1 MLWQFTLILPNYH
14 IIMRKITKDAY
25 WAFRFE
31 EPFKRGNT
39 EVRVLDDSPHDI
51 TTKLY
56 LHGNLI
62 ARQNRKEGLLITNA
76 GYFTNVT
83 KERLNAFPNVNI
95 VQKNGE
101 WFLNGELWNGEWKN
115 MRGYL
120 IV

>member
-1 MLWQFTLILPNYH
+1 
-14 IIMRKITKDAY
+14 MRKITQEAI
-25 WAFRFE
+25 WAFRTE

-76 GYFTNVT
+76 GYFTNTT
-83 KERLNAFPNVNI
+83 KERLNGLPNVHI
-95 VQKNGE
+95 QQKNFK
-101 WFLNGELWNGEWKN
+101 WFLNGELWDGEWKN
-115 MRGYL
+115 MRGYR